1 MLHAARFL
9 IDPAIPGRAALDRF
23 LNLPGR
29 PAGLGIARIA
39 YLDVPLAPSDSLARA
54 LDGALHHGAPVTAPP
69 GPGDSWS
76 VSALCA
82 PRCPVV
88 CAAGLRPL
96 VAALGADALVNL
108 MSCAPAE
115 RKP

>member
-1 MLHAARFL
+1 MLHAAHFE

-29 PAGLGIARIA
+29 QAGLGIARIA
-39 YLDVPLAPSDSLARA
+39 CLDVPLAPPDSLARA
-54 LDGALHHGAPVTAPP
+54 LDRALRPLGPAPAQR
-69 GPGDSWS
+69 
-76 VSALCA
+76 VSAWCA
-82 PRCPVV
+82 LRCPVV

-96 VAALGADALVNL
+96 VAALGADTLVDL
-108 MSCAPAE
+108 LRCAPAE

>member
-1 MLHAARFL
+1 
-9 IDPAIPGRAALDRF
+9 
-23 LNLPGR
+23 
-29 PAGLGIARIA
+29 
-39 YLDVPLAPSDSLARA
+39 
-54 LDGALHHGAPVTAPP
+54 
-69 GPGDSWS
+69 